1 MYNLEDIVT
10 HYDVIEDVA
19 EELDWKVQKKMKAGK
34 TWDVLWTDH
43 HIQP

>member
-1 MYNLEDIVT
+1 MIVT

-19 EELDWKVQKKMKAGK
+19 EELDWKVTRKLKGKKSG
-34 TWDVLWTDH
+34 WDVLWTDH